1 MKERHAQILEAI
13 KSFYQENGFCPTI
26 RQIGDIV
33 GMKSTS
39 TVITHLKAM
48 EKAGLIIRNE
58 FSPRSIIIPGFNDRK
73 PGNDNVFGKN
83 ETKNTGFRTAWIL
96 DYRR

>member
-33 GMKSTS
+33 GLKSTS

-48 EKAGLIIRNE
+48 GE
-58 FSPRSIIIPGFNDRK
+58 SWS
-73 PGNDNVFGKN
+73 
-83 ETKNTGFRTAWIL
+83 
-96 DYRR
+96 DYPE

>member
-48 EKAGLIIRNE
+48 EK
-58 FSPRSIIIPGFNDRK
+58 S
-73 PGNDNVFGKN
+73 V
-83 ETKNTGFRTAWIL
+83 
-96 DYRR
+96 